1 MGAAMKVTPLAG
13 TLATTE
19 MLVDVAALVSAYHDR
34 IPDPSNPAQRV
45 VFGTSGHRGSSLETT
60 FNEGHVLAIS
70 QAICQYRAAHGID
83 GPLFLG
89 LDTHA
94 LSLPAFAARPSG
106 TEDIYKIYGESFRGE
121 EHLRVLLGE
130 AQRLVDRALGDAK
143 A

>member
-1 MGAAMKVTPLAG
+1 MGAAMKVSPLAG

-121 EHLRVLLGE
+121 EHLGPVH
-130 AQRLVDRALGDAK
+130 RLARTRPPARARE
-143 A
+143 